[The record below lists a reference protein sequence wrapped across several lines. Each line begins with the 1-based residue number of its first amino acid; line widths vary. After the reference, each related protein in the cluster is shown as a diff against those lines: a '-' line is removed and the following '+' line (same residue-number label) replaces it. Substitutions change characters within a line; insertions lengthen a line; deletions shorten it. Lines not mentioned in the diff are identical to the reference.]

1 MYYSS
6 FLLIHSSAHSSSNIW
21 REGWREGGRKEKERK
36 GGREEGRKEDGKEE
50 EEERGGGR
58 NREQRRG
65 YISERE
71 IIIFPTC
78 DHVLDVVSMSGTVN
92 VGVVSIVRLIFDVC
106 CRDGDP
112 PRLLLR
118 GIVNIIIGLELGPA
132 SLC

>member
-1 MYYSS
+1 MPTALVTS
-6 FLLIHSSAHSSSNIW
+6 
-21 REGWREGGRKEKERK
+21 GERD
-36 GGREEGRKEDGKEE
+36 GGREEGREEREGEKGRKEDGNKE

-65 YISERE
+65 CISERE
-71 IIIFPTC
+71 TIIFPTC

-106 CRDGDP
+106 CGDSDP

>member
-1 MYYSS
+1 M
-6 FLLIHSSAHSSSNIW
+6 
-21 REGWREGGRKEKERK
+21 E
-36 GGREEGRKEDGKEE
+36 GGREEREGEKGRKGEKNNGRKEDGKEE

-65 YISERE
+65 CISERE
-71 IIIFPTC
+71 TILFPTC

-106 CRDGDP
+106 CGDGDP
-112 PRLLLR
+112 PCLLLR